1 MIQSEKI
8 LKKYPDRIPII
19 VNRYKDSDIP
29 NIDKNKF
36 IVPKDMKMNA
46 FIYII
51 RRRIKI
57 TSEQTIFV
65 TVNKELCANNQTI
78 NEIYDKCKNEDG
90 FLYVEYSGENT
101 FG

>member
-8 LKKYPDRIPII
+8 LKKYPDRIPVI
-19 VNRYKDSDIP
+19 VNKYKDSDIP
-29 NIDKNKF
+29 DIDKNKF
-36 IVPKDMKMNA
+36 IVPKDMKLNA

-65 TVNKELCANNQTI
+65 TVNKELCASNQTI
-78 NEIYDKCKNEDG
+78 EELYHKYKADDG
-90 FLYVEYSGENT
+90 FLYIEYSAENT